1 MRHFLWFLNIVL
13 YSSLDIYVTY
23 LFFYSK
29 KPQFC
34 GLLTQKQLYWLL
46 SCPFYGSPLYAF
58 FCWILKMEA
67 FFRPVDHMIY
77 GDTNVVKVSSQAT
90 ESSRKSSRFIEKL
103 LCWAKTSRLSRLEM
117 KNRKTKLR
125 TAARDYSAHFSIKIQ
140 LLWCSW
146 KWWSKCQKAR
156 NRKKAEN
163 GSNFKL
169 IYHKQ

>member
-1 MRHFLWFLNIVL
+1 MRHFFVIFKHCAVLVIRYIRDLSVFLFQEAPILWFTHTKAAV
-13 YSSLDIYVTY
+13 
-23 LFFYSK
+23 
-29 KPQFC
+29 
-34 GLLTQKQLYWLL
+34 L

>member
-1 MRHFLWFLNIVL
+1 MYNSSLFIRDLSVFLFQEAPILWFTHTIAAAL
-13 YSSLDIYVTY
+13 
-23 LFFYSK
+23 
-29 KPQFC
+29 P
-34 GLLTQKQLYWLL
+34 LLWLTAL
-46 SCPFYGSPLYAF
+46 C
-58 FCWILKMEA
+58 LKMEA